1 MVFSRQLRAVVREA
15 YLRAA
20 QAEGWHEEPPE
31 FAIERPKDP
40 KMGDYATN
48 IAMQLARP
56 LRRPPREIAER
67 IAREI
72 EAGEDFTPPEIA
84 GTGFLNFRLTRAFH
98 PRILGALQEDAR
110 AYLSSDMGKGERILL
125 EFISANPTGPL
136 NVVSARAAAVGDT
149 LGRLLR
155 ITGHEVLTEY
165 YVNDAGTQIDNF
177 ALSIL
182 VRMELPGGPT
192 EIPEDGYHG
201 EYVKD
206 LAARFKAQAPSG
218 FSSMAREQQVAV
230 LRAWALAEI
239 GRMRLATLEAYGVRF
254 DNFFSEADFRAGS
267 GVEETMAELGRRG
280 ILHDKP
286 PGERVAALA
295 QHPWAIPLLEDRDG
309 ARWLRTDLLGDD
321 KDRVIVR
328 SDGNYTYF
336 APDIGYHHGKYGRG
350 YTRVI
355 DLLGP
360 DHHGYVARMR
370 AAMEALG
377 HDPGS
382 FTVLLVQWVRFMR
395 GGTPQNMSKR
405 AGELVTIDELLSDIG
420 RDAARYF
427 FLMRSHDTP
436 LDFDLE
442 LAKQESSENPVFYV
456 QYAHARIASIRR
468 QAAAE
473 SQGVQPDFSLLSSE
487 EELEILRRLGQLPEE
502 LEEAA
507 RALEPHRIPRIATEL
522 AQAFHSFYNRHRV
535 LGVEPSLSA
544 ARLALVAAVGSA
556 IRELLTL
563 LGVDSPERM

>member
-1 MVFSRQLRAVVREA
+1 VAFSRQLREIVQAA

-20 QAEGWHEEPPE
+20 QAEGWPMEPPE

-56 LRRPPREIAER
+56 LRRPPRELAER
-67 IAREI
+67 IAREM
-72 EAGEDFTPPEIA
+72 ETGEDFTAPEIA
-84 GTGFLNFRLTRAFH
+84 GAGFLNFRLTGAFH
-98 PRILGALQEDAR
+98 PRILAALKEDAQ
-110 AYLSSDMGKGERILL
+110 AYLQSDMGKGERILL

-155 ITGHEVLTEY
+155 LTGHDVLTEY
-165 YVNDAGTQIDNF
+165 YVNDAGSQIDNF

-182 VRMELPGGPT
+182 VRMELPGGPR
-192 EIPEDGYHG
+192 EIPEDGYRG
-201 EYVKD
+201 DYVKD
-206 LAARFKAQAPSG
+206 LADVFKAQAPSG
-218 FSSMAREQQVAV
+218 FAGMERAQQISV
-230 LRAWALAEI
+230 LKEWALREI
-239 GRMRLATLEAYGVRF
+239 GRMRLATLEAYGVHF
-254 DNFFSEADFRAGS
+254 DNFFSEAAFRAGS
-267 GVEETMAELGRRG
+267 GVEDTLAELATRG
-280 ILHDKP
+280 VLPEKP
-286 PGERVAALA
+286 PGARVVEREV
-295 QHPWAIPLLEDRDG
+295 HPEATPLLEDKDG

-321 KDRVIVR
+321 KDRVVVR

-336 APDIGYHHGKYGRG
+336 TPDIGYHHGKYLRG

-377 HDPGS
+377 HEPES
-382 FTVLLVQWVRFMR
+382 FKVLLVQWVRFMQ
-395 GGTPQNMSKR
+395 GGVPQNMSKR
-405 AGELVTIDELLSDIG
+405 AGELVTIDELLQDIG

-436 LDFDLE
+436 LDFDLK
-442 LAKQESSENPVFYV
+442 LAKEESSDNPVFYV
-456 QYAHARIASIRR
+456 QYAHARISSIRR

-473 SQGVQPDFSLLSSE
+473 AEGAKPDFSLLSSL

-502 LEEAA
+502 IEEAA

-522 AQAFHSFYNRHRV
+522 AQAFHSFYNKHRV
-535 LGVEPSLSA
+535 LGVEPALSA

-563 LGVDSPERM
+563 LGVDAPERM